1 MEETAAF
8 FQNDMNYTQFIN
20 RTINGKACIVH
31 DEGTPKA
38 PRGDFKIHAVCI
50 SLKFQLS
57 GKTLSHIL
65 QYGVAIFDSCS
76 NWLIISFMYV
86 LYIFSLWTVV

>member
-8 FQNDMNYTQFIN
+8 FQNDMNYTQFIK

-57 GKTLSHIL
+57 GKPLAHIQ
-65 QYGVAIFDSCS
+65 QYGVPITDRCLNRMTTSLVY
-76 NWLIISFMYV
+76 LII
-86 LYIFSLWTVV
+86 